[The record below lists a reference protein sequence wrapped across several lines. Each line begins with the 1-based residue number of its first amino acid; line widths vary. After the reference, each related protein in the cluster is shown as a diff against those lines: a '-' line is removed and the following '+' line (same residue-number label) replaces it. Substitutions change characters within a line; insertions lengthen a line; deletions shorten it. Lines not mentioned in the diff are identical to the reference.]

1 MARVRPFNMNG
12 RSPTVPRDT
21 HCCCSQTLNCNSTS
35 TFSCRLECNVS
46 LLYTGVSAV
55 LLWAPCHCGR
65 RVTLSAVS
73 LWAPCHCERRVTLS
87 VVSLWAPCH
96 CERRVT
102 MGAVSLW
109 APCHCE
115 RRVTVGAS
123 EGRNLSLYNLNL
135 LHETLKVVC
144 CIRNVGARLFSRGLR
159 FKFPRL

>member
-87 VVSLWAPCH
+87 FVSLWAPCH

-109 APCHCE
+109 APCQCG
-115 RRVTVGAS
+115 RRVTVSAVS
-123 EGRNLSLYNLNL
+123 LWAPCHCGRRVTVSAVSLWALARAEIYP
-135 LHETLKVVC
+135 
-144 CIRNVGARLFSRGLR
+144 CII
-159 FKFPRL
+159 